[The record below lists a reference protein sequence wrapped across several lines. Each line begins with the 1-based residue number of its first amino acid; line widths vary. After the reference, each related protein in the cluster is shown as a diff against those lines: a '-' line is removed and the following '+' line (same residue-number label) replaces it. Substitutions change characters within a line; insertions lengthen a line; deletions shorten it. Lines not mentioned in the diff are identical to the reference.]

1 MCQVLFATH
10 LIYIIWGDI
19 IHISEII
26 KLRLK
31 EAKYFAPDH
40 KASTTV
46 RLKPFPQF
54 LRFFLGPHF
63 HLVYKNKNTWSVF
76 HSKMWI
82 ICFPEPNT
90 LG

>member
-10 LIYIIWGDI
+10 LIYTIWGDS

-26 KLRLK
+26 KLRL
-31 EAKYFAPDH
+31 EEVKYFAPDH

-46 RLKPFPQF
+46 RLRPFPQ

-63 HLVYKNKNTWSVF
+63 HLYKNKNTWSVF
-76 HSKMWI
+76 K
-82 ICFPEPNT
+82 C
-90 LG
+90 G